1 MATLR
6 EIRSRINTVK
16 NIEKITQAMKLVAAA
31 RLNKAQQRVQAARP
45 YAEMM
50 QQVMQQLST
59 AAGEISHPLLE
70 VREERNIAA
79 IIMTSDRGLCGSY
92 NTNLVRKAMEL
103 LRPRDPATV
112 RLVLMGRKGAGFFR
126 RQRYPI
132 ELQLPLNASDAT
144 FADVVPAVQ
153 AVRELFETAQV
164 DAVYLVYSRFVNPA
178 TQTPTILQL
187 LPLKPETVSAAPAP
201 GAAGRTADRA
211 PGTGAGPNT
220 PHPTP
225 NTEMIIFEPAADQ
238 ILSRLLPRYVD
249 TQVYRALVEA
259 VASEHGARMVSMTAA
274 TQNAGDMIDR
284 LTLQRNRARQAAI
297 TKEIAEIV
305 GGAEALK

>member
-6 EIRSRINTVK
+6 EIRSRISTVK
-16 NIEKITQAMKLVAAA
+16 NIAKITQAMKLVAAA

-50 QQVMQQLST
+50 QQVMEQLST

-92 NTNLVRKAMEL
+92 NTNLVRKAVEL

-112 RLVLMGRKGAGFFR
+112 RLVLMGRKGAAFFR
-126 RQRYPI
+126 RQRYPV
-132 ELQLPLNASDAT
+132 ELQLPLNASDAS

-153 AVRELFETAQV
+153 KVRELFESAQV

-187 LPLKPETVSAAPAP
+187 LPLKPETVGGGDRSAATQGAE
-201 GAAGRTADRA
+201 AAGRTTTQSSD
-211 PGTGAGPNT
+211 
-220 PHPTP
+220 
-225 NTEMIIFEPAADQ
+225 MIIFEPAADQ

>member
-6 EIRSRINTVK
+6 ELRSRISTVK
-16 NIEKITQAMKLVAAA
+16 NIAKITQAMKLVAAA

-59 AAGEISHPLLE
+59 AAGELSHPLLE

-92 NTNLVRKAMEL
+92 NTNLVRKAVEL

-112 RLVLMGRKGAGFFR
+112 RLVLMGRKGAAFFR
-126 RQRYPI
+126 RQRYPV
-132 ELQLPLNASDAT
+132 ELQLQLNANDAS

-153 AVRELFETAQV
+153 RVRELFESGQV
-164 DAVYLVYSRFVNPA
+164 DAVYLVYSRFVNPM
-178 TQTPTILQL
+178 TQIPTILQL
-187 LPLKPETVSAAPAP
+187 LPLQPETVTAAPAP
-201 GAAGRTADRA
+201 GAAGRTTA
-211 PGTGAGPNT
+211 PPSD
-220 PHPTP
+220 
-225 NTEMIIFEPAADQ
+225 MIIFEPAADQ

-259 VASEHGARMVSMTAA
+259 VASEHGARMTSMSAA